1 MFNSWIKG
9 GIQQRYYKP
18 ELKIGLIFSLS
29 IDTGSRTGDN
39 RVHFKGFLGNVG
51 TANIMD
57 Y

>member
-1 MFNSWIKG
+1 MFQQLEKG
-9 GIQQRYYKP
+9 GIQQRDYKP
-18 ELKIGLIFSLS
+18 ELKIGLNFALS
-29 IDTGSRTGDN
+29 IDTGSRTGNN